1 MGEQPRPVEDEV
13 ERALAS
19 MRAGFLSGS
28 YQIAAG
34 ITSLEEHLAAAPFE
48 ETEPVQAAV
57 AKIIATQERLKARVD
72 LLPDSAWER
81 FKAMVSVVKAQQAVL
96 DELGLL
102 VKEHVLPRQLENLT
116 VTPFQGA
123 PPHEPPPPQPAY
135 EPAPP
140 PPAFE
145 APPPPPPP
153 RAERPL
159 RATAAARAD
168 HYDDD
173 DDDEDGGRRSLLARL
188 RERATG
194 IRGLVAMVV
203 AGVILSQIPRDL
215 RLQDM
220 TARLVEMVGS
230 WSTSVPSEDP
240 GARASADPAPAR
252 PSVAAQPPAERIP
265 PLPDASAARERIA
278 PAPSEPRRATAPTP
292 PPPAVVAAVPD
303 RAELPPAQPSEKQA
317 KEPAAADAPPAP
329 PAGVA
334 QEQFVPV
341 VFTHKDYATV
351 MQAMTDLKQQYPN
364 LLVGRKAEVQPV
376 DLGKKGIWHRLVFL
390 PAGPRPQAAKLCDQ
404 LAAEGYDRCW
414 VKGY

>member
-1 MGEQPRPVEDEV
+1 MSEQPKPVEDEV

-48 ETEPVQAAV
+48 ETEPVRAAV
-57 AKIIATQERLKARVD
+57 ANIIATQERLRARVD
-72 LLPDSAWER
+72 LLPDSPWER

-102 VKEHVLPRQLENLT
+102 MQEHVLPRQLENLT
-116 VTPFQGA
+116 VTPFQAA
-123 PPHEPPPPQPAY
+123 PPHEPAPPAPAY

-140 PPAFE
+140 PLPFE
-145 APPPPPPP
+145 APPPPP
-153 RAERPL
+153 RAARPL
-159 RATAAARAD
+159 RATPAARAD
-168 HYDDD
+168 DYDD
-173 DDDEDGGRRSLLARL
+173 DDDEDRRSLLARL
-188 RERATG
+188 RDRATG

-203 AGVILSQIPRDL
+203 VGVILSQIPRDM

-230 WSTSVPSEDP
+230 WTTLAPSGDP
-240 GARASADPAPAR
+240 GARASAEPAPAR
-252 PSVAAQPPAERIP
+252 PSTVAAQPPAERIP
-265 PLPDASAARERIA
+265 PLPDASTARERVA
-278 PAPSEPRRATAPTP
+278 PAPTAPSEQRRATALAPS
-292 PPPAVVAAVPD
+292 PPAVVAAAPE
-303 RAELPPAQPSEKQA
+303 RAEPPPAQSSEKHA
-317 KEPAAADAPPAP
+317 TEPAAGDAPPAP
-329 PAGVA
+329 SAGVA
-334 QEQFVPV
+334 VEQFVPV

-351 MQAMTDLKQQYPN
+351 VQAMTDLKQQYPN

-390 PAGPRPQAAKLCDQ
+390 PAGPRPHATKLCDQ

-414 VKGY
+414 VKAY

>member
-48 ETEPVQAAV
+48 ETEPVRAAV
-57 AKIIATQERLKARVD
+57 AKIIATQERLRSRVD
-72 LLPDSAWER
+72 LLPDSPWER

-102 VKEHVLPRQLENLT
+102 VQEHVLPRQLENLT

-123 PPHEPPPPQPAY
+123 PPHESPPTPAY
-135 EPAPP
+135 DPAPP
-140 PPAFE
+140 PPPFE
-145 APPPPPPP
+145 EPPPPPL
-153 RAERPL
+153 RAERRPV
-159 RATAAARAD
+159 RVAPAARAVD
-168 HYDDD
+168 YDDD
-173 DDDEDGGRRSLLARL
+173 DDEEERPSLLARM

-194 IRGLVAMVV
+194 VRGLVVMVV
-203 AGVILSQIPRDL
+203 VGVILSQIPRDM

-220 TARLVEMVGS
+220 TARVVALVGS
-230 WSTSVPSEDP
+230 WSTSAPSEDT
-240 GARASADPAPAR
+240 GTKASAAPAPSR
-252 PSVAAQPPAERIP
+252 PSTVAAQPPLPERIP
-265 PLPDASAARERIA
+265 PVTDASAARERIA
-278 PAPSEPRRATAPTP
+278 PVPTAPEPPRVTAPAP

-303 RAELPPAQPSEKQA
+303 RAEPPPAPTEKQVA
-317 KEPAAADAPPAP
+317 EPAASAAPPTP
-329 PAGVA
+329 PAGA
-334 QEQFVPV
+334 GEEQFVPV

-376 DLGKKGIWHRLVFL
+376 DLGRKGIWHRLVFL
-390 PAGPRPQAAKLCDQ
+390 PAGPRPHAAKLCDQ

-414 VKGY
+414 VKSY